1 MKVYKGEFMM
11 QKFIVTSAVVVLNDQ
26 NRILL
31 KQDPKRGW
39 ELPGGQVEQN
49 ETIKN
54 ACVRE
59 VKEETGID
67 IEIKKFCGVSHKIQ
81 NNICNMWWLAK
92 PTSDC
97 FQTGVESLA
106 VGYFDLNRALELI
119 QNDNFKVKLLKC
131 LETGE
136 QPFFISF

>member
-1 MKVYKGEFMM
+1 MM
-11 QKFIVTSAVVVLNDQ
+11 QKFIVTSAAVVLNDQ

-39 ELPGGQVEQN
+39 ELPGGQVEQD

-67 IEIKKFCGVSHKIQ
+67 IEI
-81 NNICNMWWLAK
+81 
-92 PTSDC
+92 
-97 FQTGVESLA
+97 
-106 VGYFDLNRALELI
+106 
-119 QNDNFKVKLLKC
+119 
-131 LETGE
+131 
-136 QPFFISF
+136 